1 MNKPDRICQSQNS
14 NNNLPTK
21 NLVFK
26 ESTWTAPCGGD
37 YYLFTCQT
45 WIAEQLLLLVE
56 AVERQHLQEIIFNK
70 NCIVFKILDFFK
82 F

>member
-37 YYLFTCQT
+37 YYIFICQT

-70 NCIVFKILDFFK
+70 NCIVF
-82 F
+82 